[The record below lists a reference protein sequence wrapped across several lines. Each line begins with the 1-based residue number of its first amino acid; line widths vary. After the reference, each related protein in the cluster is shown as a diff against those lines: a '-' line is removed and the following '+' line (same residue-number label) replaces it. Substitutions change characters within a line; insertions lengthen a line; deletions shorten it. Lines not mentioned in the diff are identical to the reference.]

1 MAESSDDEKPWRKE
15 VQKQYRLVKE
25 NEKKLEREE
34 ERKRKEEEGEEQ
46 PNKQPKFYELKDGY
60 SSNSSKY
67 MRKRA
72 K

>member
-1 MAESSDDEKPWRKE
+1 MADSSDDEKPWVKE

-25 NEKKLEREE
+25 NEKQLALE
-34 ERKRKEEEGEEQ
+34 ERRSKEENAEEA
-46 PNKQPKFYELKDGY
+46 PKKQPKFYELKDGMNY
-60 SSNSSKY
+60 NGPKY